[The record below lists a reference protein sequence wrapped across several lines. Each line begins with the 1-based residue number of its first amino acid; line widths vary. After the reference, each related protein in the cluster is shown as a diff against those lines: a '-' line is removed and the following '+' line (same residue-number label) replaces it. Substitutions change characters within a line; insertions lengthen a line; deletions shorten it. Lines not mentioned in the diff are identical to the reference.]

1 MITIQHV
8 LNQKPR
14 HLHHINPDATV
25 RDALERMAEHNI
37 GALVVLDGE
46 GHVCGVVTERDYA
59 RKIVLMGRTSLE
71 TPVHEIMSRR
81 VIFARPEQSVEE
93 SLAVMTARAVRHLPV
108 LDHNT
113 VIGIVSIGDL
123 VKAVIADKEFI
134 IEQLENYIQGDCR

>member
-14 HLHHINPDATV
+14 RLHHIQPDATV
-25 RDALERMAEHNI
+25 RDALKQMAEHNI
-37 GALVVLDGE
+37 GALVVLDEAQVVGI
-46 GHVCGVVTERDYA
+46 VTERDYA

-71 TPVHEIMSRR
+71 TPVHEIMSKR

>member
-14 HLHHINPDATV
+14 HLHHIHPDATV
-25 RDALERMAEHNI
+25 RDALKQMAEHNI
-37 GALVVLDGE
+37 GALVVLEE
-46 GHVCGVVTERDYA
+46 GKVVGIVTERDYA

-71 TPVHEIMSRR
+71 TPVHEIMSKR

-93 SLAVMTARAVRHLPV
+93 SLAVMTARTVRHLPV

>member
-1 MITIQHV
+1 MITVRHV

-14 HLHHINPDATV
+14 HLHHIHPDATV
-25 RDALERMAEHNI
+25 RDGLKTMAEHNI
-37 GALVVLDGE
+37 GALVVMDE
-46 GHVCGVVTERDYA
+46 GHVVGVITERDYA

-71 TPVHEIMSRR
+71 TPVREIMTKR

-108 LDHNT
+108 LDQNT
-113 VIGIVSIGDL
+113 VIGLVSIGDL

-134 IEQLENYIQGDCR
+134 IEQLETYIQGDCR